1 MIRAGVRFLSR
12 APGISG
18 SWRGIRGRAIPAR
31 FARLCL
37 RAASALRPCP
47 GSDEDAIPQGFKTG
61 PALSETF
68 SLYKSVPWPAY
79 STHCS
84 NRISSPRSCSP
95 LSFLSNW
102 SPNWS
107 PMRSAVQ
114 SGTSGDTAPLAPSG
128 RDADLLRGRALHYH
142 AYCPLHE
149 VRARHMPRARGKL
162 SRLAG
167 NYGKPLCGRATDAN
181 SVDEI

>member
-1 MIRAGVRFLSR
+1 MFGFFRGLQVFLGR
-12 APGISG
+12 GEGFVAEPFLHG
-18 SWRGIRGRAIPAR
+18 SHVYACAQPAR
-31 FARLCL
+31 CGRVPEAMKMPFL
-37 RAASALRPCP
+37 R
-47 GSDEDAIPQGFKTG
+47 GFKTG